1 MLKSSRNTYLLPLA
15 IEPLNLYSMYVILPQ
30 ISLLFLDT
38 IINEWTILRPA
49 LSFLFLRW
57 YLNVNCTFRGFSS
70 SFREFPFN
78 IFKEIG
84 TLLLHHRWKARTF
97 CKVFWLCSE
106 LGFLLDFNSG
116 LREGEKKNSW
126 FFECFPRLPQSL
138 RGCSQV
144 EHWEYWIPDPVP
156 SLPESLPAQTVH
168 WHCATPCYTLTP
180 ASGMGQA
187 WRMSEISPLQWTNTP
202 NSRLRNDI
210 IHLCTGP

>member
-15 IEPLNLYSMYVILPQ
+15 IEPLNSMILPQ

-84 TLLLHHRWKARTF
+84 TLLLDHRWKARTF

-116 LREGEKKNSW
+116 LREGEKKI
-126 FFECFPRLPQSL
+126 LGSL
-138 RGCSQV
+138 SASQGYRSPSEDAAKLNTGNPGSQTRCLASQRV
-144 EHWEYWIPDPVP
+144 SRPKQCTGTVLHPVTH
-156 SLPESLPAQTVH
+156 SLQH
-168 WHCATPCYTLTP
+168 
-180 ASGMGQA
+180 QA
-187 WRMSEISPLQWTNTP
+187 WGKPEEC
-202 NSRLRNDI
+202 LR
-210 IHLCTGP
+210 